1 MRTGI
6 FGGTFNPI
14 HNGHIKLARAYR
26 SELELDR
33 MLVIPTRIPPH
44 KVSTELADGKD
55 RLQMCRLAFA
65 GQPEFEVSDI
75 ELCRTEPSY
84 TVDTLEALHARWPE
98 DELFLLTGSDMFLT
112 LTEWRRWERLFEL
125 AVMCVGEREPNLFG
139 RLQTYGRYLE
149 SLGARCRVI
158 DIDPVQV
165 SSTEVRERVHLG
177 LPIDRL
183 VPPAVAAYIAE
194 RQLYH
199 GST

>member
-112 LTEWRRWERLFEL
+112 L
-125 AVMCVGEREPNLFG
+125 MCVGEREPNLFG

-165 SSTEVRERVHLG
+165 SSTAVRERIHLG

>member
-1 MRTGI
+1 M
-6 FGGTFNPI
+6 
-14 HNGHIKLARAYR
+14 
-26 SELELDR
+26 
-33 MLVIPTRIPPH
+33 
-44 KVSTELADGKD
+44 
-55 RLQMCRLAFA
+55 
-65 GQPEFEVSDI
+65 
-75 ELCRTEPSY
+75 
-84 TVDTLEALHARWPE
+84 DTLEALHARWPE

-158 DIDPVQV
+158 DIDPVLV
-165 SSTEVRERVHLG
+165 SSTAVRERIHLG